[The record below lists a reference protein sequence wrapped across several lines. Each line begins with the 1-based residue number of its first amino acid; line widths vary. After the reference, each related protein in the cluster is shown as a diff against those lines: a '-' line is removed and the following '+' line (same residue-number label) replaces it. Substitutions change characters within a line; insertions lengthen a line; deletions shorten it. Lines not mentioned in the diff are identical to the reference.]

1 MRFLALALL
10 FASSQDPAPPRLT
23 AWKGARLYTA
33 AGPAL
38 DQATIL
44 VEGGRIVDV
53 GKDLPVPADAAI
65 VDLAGRVVIPGLID
79 AASPLL
85 VPPAERAGGS
95 PEYDILDALD
105 RYQTDPQEAVEQG
118 VTTVYVGPTSGGGV
132 GGLGSV
138 VRLDAVRGVV
148 AARGALKVTIP
159 ESSGDV
165 STAAQ
170 RYEGYQQ
177 LRQVFEGAR
186 QYVEANEKY
195 KKDAAE
201 HEAKKKQAEA
211 EKKPAPPAPTKPKPD
226 PRNEILARTLDP
238 KQPLPV
244 RIEAHS
250 ADAIGYALKLIDEF
264 KLRAVL
270 EQATEGAVVADA
282 ISKAKVPVVAGPVFC
297 YGQSSVHYLHHS
309 PGTPAALVRAG
320 VPVAI
325 GSFADERAGH
335 SGTGA
340 SRFLAESA
348 AFAASRGLGR
358 EEALATVTIQA
369 ARILGIEKTH
379 GSLEKGKSADFVV
392 LSGEPFEAGTT
403 VERTVIAGLTAF
415 QRAGEGGR

>member
-282 ISKAKVPVVAGPVFC
+282 ISKAKVPVVTPRGRPRRSSAPGCRSRSAPSRTSGPVTR
-297 YGQSSVHYLHHS
+297 GRALPDSSPS
-309 PGTPAALVRAG
+309 PPR
-320 VPVAI
+320 
-325 GSFADERAGH
+325 
-335 SGTGA
+335 
-340 SRFLAESA
+340 SRLPE
-348 AFAASRGLGR
+348 G
-358 EEALATVTIQA
+358 
-369 ARILGIEKTH
+369 
-379 GSLEKGKSADFVV
+379 
-392 LSGEPFEAGTT
+392 SGERRRWRPSRSRPRGSWESRR
-403 VERTVIAGLTAF
+403 RTARWRRGSPPTSSC
-415 QRAGEGGR
+415 